1 MSKIFLVAK
10 SLEFR
15 RHLCVVV
22 RKAYTVGVVEVATTV
37 DNIGVIT
44 GY

>member
-1 MSKIFLVAK
+1 MGNTFLVAK

-22 RKAYTVGVVEVATTV
+22 RKAYTVKAQRASTTV
-37 DNIGVIT
+37 DNL
-44 GY
+44 